1 MRPLVFA
8 VISIPALLY
17 LLMGILI
24 GTSSVGRLISMAVVT
39 EGFMCLVA
47 LAVIGLLRLTRRR

>member
-1 MRPLVFA
+1 MRPVVFA

-24 GTSSVGRLISMAVVT
+24 GTSSTGRLISSAVVT
-39 EGFMCLVA
+39 EGVMCLVA
-47 LAVIGLLRLTRRR
+47 LAVIGLIRLTRRR

>member
-24 GTSSVGRLISMAVVT
+24 GTSSPERLIGSAATT
-39 EGFMCLVA
+39 EVLMCLVA
-47 LAVIGLLRLTRRR
+47 LVVIRLTRRR

>member
-1 MRPLVFA
+1 MRPVVFA

-24 GTSSVGRLISMAVVT
+24 GTRSTGRLISSAVVT
-39 EGFMCLVA
+39 EGFMCLLA
-47 LAVIGLLRLTRRR
+47 LVVIRLTRRG

>member
-1 MRPLVFA
+1 MRPVVFA

-24 GTSSVGRLISMAVVT
+24 GASSTGRLIGTTVVT
-39 EGFMCLVA
+39 EGVMCLGA
-47 LAVIGLLRLTRRR
+47 LVVIALMRNRRRG

>member
-1 MRPLVFA
+1 MRPAVFA

-24 GTSSVGRLISMAVVT
+24 GTSSTGRLIGSAVTT
-39 EGFMCLVA
+39 EGFMCLLA
-47 LAVIGLLRLTRRR
+47 LVVIRLTRRRR

>member
-1 MRPLVFA
+1 MRTVVFA

-17 LLMGILI
+17 LLTGILI
-24 GTSSVGRLISMAVVT
+24 GTSSTSRLISSAAVT

-47 LAVIGLLRLTRRR
+47 LAVIGLIRMTRRR